1 MKSRRVAFSIA
12 VLLVGMMC
20 GGAAA
25 ALAVKSGR
33 ASADPAV
40 MPEFPP
46 PAGVASSTTAQQG
59 VFPDVAIPG
68 VPIDK
73 NLCLSRVAK
82 SLAESRAEITSEGSS
97 YNCDGRETQRHK
109 ARYTINL
116 RAGGGQGCDQA
127 DLLPSDSVLTSE
139 GGINISVRE
148 GFAHYSGE
156 FLITS
161 PRGRKLYTGRMEL
174 FYRVGSHRTGNLETC
189 DENGHVEGW
198 LVGRGTGFSPTSLR
212 AMIAG
217 KWSPPTPRERRTTTH
232 DAYLTGLVLKPV

>member
-1 MKSRRVAFSIA
+1 MKSRRVAFSFA
-12 VLLVGMMC
+12 VLLIGMAC

-25 ALAVKSGR
+25 TLAVKSGR
-33 ASADPAV
+33 ASADPAAA
-40 MPEFPP
+40 PEFPST
-46 PAGVASSTTAQQG
+46 AGVVNAAAVQQG
-59 VFPDVAIPG
+59 FFPDVAIPG
-68 VPIDK
+68 VPLDK

-82 SLAESRAEITSEGSS
+82 SLGESHAEITSEGRS
-97 YNCDGRETQRHK
+97 YNCDGRETQGHK

-116 RAGGGQGCDQA
+116 SAGAGQGCDQT
-127 DLLPSDSVLTSE
+127 DLLPSGSVLTSE
-139 GGINISVRE
+139 GGINISVRD

-161 PRGRKLYTGRMEL
+161 PRGRRLYTGRMEL

-198 LVGRGTGFSPTSLR
+198 LVGRGSGLTPTSLR

-217 KWSPPTPRERRTTTH
+217 KWSPPTPRERRTTTR
-232 DAYLTGLVLKPV
+232 DAYLTGLVLRPA